1 MECVLGGFYSIDLS
15 PLESKLREGG
25 FQLLILQLPDGLK
38 RFFPDLVGCI
48 SRLDSKSIII
58 HGDSVY
64 GACDLQLGKLSL
76 LEDLGRPLIVHVAH
90 TPYPPELA
98 SSRVASENVVYLGA
112 RSLATIDD
120 WLLEEAA
127 RTLNDLGAR
136 RVALVATAQH
146 LHELEGLAGFL
157 AARGFDPVVP
167 RGRPPYLLDGQVIG
181 CDYRVARSAGA
192 VDSYVI
198 VSGGLFHPL
207 GLYLATLRHVVQL
220 DPYESKVRL
229 ADEDGERVL
238 KKRLYLVS
246 RAMEGSAAGVV
257 IGLKEGQYRP
267 RLLRSLLEAAR
278 LRGLHTVLI
287 AAEHVSAE
295 TLDNVDSDLIDFYV
309 ITSCPRLAIDD
320 LGDYRK
326 PVLTPGEAFMALE
339 GSLHPYR
346 FPW

>member
-1 MECVLGGFYSIDLS
+1 MECVLGGFYSIDMT
-15 PLESKLREGG
+15 PLKSKLEEGD
-25 FQLLILQLPDGLK
+25 FQLVILQLPDGLK
-38 RFFPDLVGCI
+38 RFFPDLVDCI
-48 SRLDSKSIII
+48 SQLTSKSVII

-76 LEDLGRPLIVHVAH
+76 LEDLGRPLVVHVAH

-98 SSRVASENVVYLGA
+98 SNRVASEDVVYLNA
-112 RSLATIDD
+112 RSLVRIDD
-120 WLLEEAA
+120 WLLEEAV
-127 RTLNDLGAR
+127 RTLNDIGAR

-146 LHELEGLAGFL
+146 LHELESLARFM
-157 AARGFDPVVP
+157 AARGLDPIVP
-167 RGRPPYLLDGQVIG
+167 RGRPPHLLDGQVIG

-207 GLYLATLRHVVQL
+207 GLYLATMRHVVHL
-220 DPYESKVRL
+220 DPYDSKVRL
-229 ADEDGERVL
+229 VDKEGERIL
-238 KKRLYLVS
+238 RKRLYLVS
-246 RAMEGSAAGVV
+246 KAMEGSGAGII

-267 RLLRSLLEAAR
+267 WLLRSLLEAAR
-278 LRGLHTVLI
+278 LKGLRTVLI
-287 AAEHVSAE
+287 AAEHVSPE
-295 TLDNVDSDLIDFYV
+295 TLDNIDSDLIDFYV
-309 ITSCPRLAIDD
+309 VTSCPRLAIDD

>member
-1 MECVLGGFYSIDLS
+1 MLGGFYSVDLS
-15 PLESKLREGG
+15 PLESKLRDGG
-25 FQLLILQLPDGLK
+25 FSLLILQLPDGLK
-38 RFFPDLVGCI
+38 RFFPDLVNCI
-48 SRLDSKSIII
+48 SRLGHENIII

-76 LEDLGRPLIVHVAH
+76 LGDLDRLLVVHVAH

-98 SSRVASENVVYLGA
+98 SVRVASENVVYLGA
-112 RSLATIDD
+112 RSLVAIDEA
-120 WLLEEAA
+120 LLEDTA
-127 RTLNDLGAR
+127 RTLKDLGAR

-146 LHELEGLAGFL
+146 LHELGAIAGFL
-157 AARGFDPVVP
+157 AARGFKAVVP

-181 CDYRVARSAGA
+181 CDYRVARSAGT

-198 VSGGLFHPL
+198 VSGGFFHPL
-207 GLYLATLRHVVQL
+207 GLYLATLRHVVHL
-220 DPYESKVRL
+220 DPYESKVKL
-229 ADEDGERVL
+229 VDEEGERVL
-238 KKRLYLVS
+238 RRRLYLVS
-246 RAMEGSAAGVV
+246 KAMEGSTVGII

-267 RLLRSLLEAAR
+267 RLLQSLIESAR
-278 LRGLHTVLI
+278 RKGLQAVLI
-287 AAEHVSAE
+287 AAEYTSPE
-295 TLDNVDSDLIDFYV
+295 TLDNIDNNLIDFYV